1 METFNTQGTFI
12 IISMVVVYI
21 LFTSWLTMR
30 IRSKNT
36 EQYMV
41 ASRSM
46 PAFIVG
52 MLMMSEYIGAKST
65 IGTAQAAFESGMA
78 ASWAVVA
85 AAIGFP
91 LFAILMARKLY
102 SSGEYTISGF
112 IERRYGYG
120 AKMMV
125 SVIMIYAL
133 LLVNVGNY
141 VSGAAAIATVMHINL
156 PTAAFITA
164 IVSTLYYAFGGMKSV
179 AYISVLHTVVKYAG
193 VMIVLW
199 LALKLSG
206 GLDKVHQSLPEHY
219 FTWDGSIGGSKV
231 LAWIIGTVGAIFSTQ
246 YIMQAISTTKSAKS
260 ARNAALWAGLMCLP
274 ISIALGVIGVVS
286 KYLHPDMDSLYALPV
301 FLQSMSPWMA
311 GVVTISLVAS
321 VFVGVSA
328 VALAITSLV
337 VRDFYVPICKPNAER
352 EFRMTKVIS
361 LIVGFVPLVFVFAAP
376 EILNLSFFT
385 RALRLS
391 ITVIA
396 LVAIYLPL
404 FATGRGATW
413 GLGAATVTT
422 SVWYLMG
429 NPYGIDNM
437 YIALITPAVVI
448 CIERLLPRSKADAN
462 ASEVSNAN
470 S

>member
-112 IERRYGYG
+112 IERRYGYA

-179 AYISVLHTVVKYAG
+179 AYISVLHTAVKYAG

-199 LALKLSG
+199 VAIKLAG
-206 GLDKVHQSLPEHY
+206 GFDKVHQGLPEHY

-231 LAWIIGTVGAIFSTQ
+231 MAWIIGTVGAIFSTQ

-274 ISIALGVIGVVS
+274 ISIALGVIGVTS

-301 FLQSMSPWMA
+301 FLQSMSPWLA
-311 GVVTISLVAS
+311 GVVTISLAAS

-337 VRDFYVPICKPNAER
+337 VRDFYVPLCKPNAER

-422 SVWYLMG
+422 SVWYLLG

-448 CIERLLPRSKADAN
+448 CIERLLPRSKAAAY

>member
-1 METFNTQGTFI
+1 METFNTQGTLI
-12 IISMVVVYI
+12 IIGMVVVYI
-21 LFTSWLTMR
+21 LFTSWLTML

-78 ASWAVVA
+78 AAWAVVA

-91 LFAILMARKLY
+91 LFALLMARKLY

-199 LALKLSG
+199 VALKLAG
-206 GLDKVHQSLPEHY
+206 GFDQVHQSLPAHY
-219 FTWDGSIGGSKV
+219 FTWDGAIGGSKV
-231 LAWIIGTVGAIFSTQ
+231 MAWIIGTVGAIFSTQ
-246 YIMQAISTTKSAKS
+246 YIMQAISTTKSPTA

-337 VRDFYVPICKPNAER
+337 VRDFYVPLRKPNAER

-361 LIVGFVPLVFVFAAP
+361 LVVGFAPLVFVFAAP

-448 CIERLLPRSKADAN
+448 CIERLLPRSNKAAN
-462 ASEVSNAN
+462 ASEVTNAN